1 MYVAW
6 FSVSNFVTARL
17 LPYVMPFDQGVMQRS
32 FDAGLYVMRLMHGSS
47 TAVTCTLFQFQLRR
61 LPKERHPSGRVHA
74 DADADGRSRRR
85 QSTRRAIVQATSLP
99 LHIEDFGSNAC
110 SLHPGRP
117 GRRKGPDR
125 SIGSSSPLA
134 LCRFPMIRP
143 RPSSNLLGAFC

>member
-85 QSTRRAIVQATSLP
+85 QSTRRAILQATSLP
-99 LHIEDFGSNAC
+99 LHMQVLGPMRVRCIPDVLAVARGLTAVLDRAAL
-110 SLHPGRP
+110 SLFVA
-117 GRRKGPDR
+117 
-125 SIGSSSPLA
+125 SP
-134 LCRFPMIRP
+134 
-143 RPSSNLLGAFC
+143 